1 MRTDDAPGKCHR
13 PALSVNRARRRS
25 RRIFATSTL
34 LTGRRSVHVT
44 KPVILTVDDDPVV
57 LGAIERDLRQHYRA
71 DYRVMKAASG
81 AAGLE
86 AARELAARNTPIALF
101 LVDQRMPGMTGT
113 ELLREAS
120 KLHPASRRVLLT
132 AYADTDVAISGIN
145 EIGLDHYL
153 MKPWD
158 PPEQRLYPVLDDLLG
173 EWRARVRPAFE
184 GIRVL
189 GSEWSPES
197 YQAKEFL
204 SRNRV
209 PYEWVDIDRDAPARA
224 LAQSLAGDV
233 TRLPVVI
240 FTDGSHLVAPSHAE
254 LASKSGMQTHANRP
268 FYDVVVIGGGPA
280 GLAHA
285 VYAASEGLRTVLV
298 ESEAAGGQA
307 GTSSLIEN
315 YLGFPGGVTGA
326 DLAHRATTQAR
337 RFGAEL
343 LTGQKAVSL
352 RREDPYRVVVL
363 ADGTELTAFTVVI
376 TTGMSARTLAVPGI
390 EALQGVGVY
399 YGAAM
404 TEAARYRDKDVAV
417 VGGANSAGQGALFF
431 SRYAR
436 KVTMI
441 VRAPDLLPTMSNY
454 LVERIRATKNMEILN
469 CVEVESVRGPTALES
484 IVVKD
489 AGTGALR
496 ELPMSAMFVFI
507 GVKPHTDSFTG
518 TLELDGQGFILTGAD
533 LPREHGRPRGWPLER
548 EPFAFETSIPGVFAA
563 GDVRATAN
571 RRVAAAVGEG
581 SAAVYSV
588 HRYLRMV

>member
-1 MRTDDAPGKCHR
+1 M
-13 PALSVNRARRRS
+13 
-25 RRIFATSTL
+25 
-34 LTGRRSVHVT
+34 T
-44 KPVILTVDDDPVV
+44 KPVILTVDDDPAV
-57 LGAIERDLRQHYRA
+57 LGAIERDLRQQYRA
-71 DYRVMKAASG
+71 DYRVLKAGSG
-81 AAGLE
+81 AAALD

-113 ELLREAS
+113 ELLREVVS
-120 KLHPASRRVLLT
+120 LHPASRRVLLT
-132 AYADTDVAISGIN
+132 AYADTDVAIAGIN
-145 EIGLDHYL
+145 ELGLDHYL

-173 EWRARVRPAFE
+173 EWRARVRPSFE

-189 GSEWSPES
+189 GSEWSPQS

-209 PYEWVDIDRDAPARA
+209 PYEWVDIERDAPART
-224 LAQSLAGDV
+224 LAVSLAGDL

-240 FTDGSHLVAPSHAE
+240 FSDGSHLVAPSPSE
-254 LASKSGMQTHANRP
+254 LASKAGMQTHATRP
-268 FYDVVVIGGGPA
+268 FYDVIVLGGGPA
-280 GLAHA
+280 GLANA

-315 YLGFPGGVTGA
+315 YLGFPSGVTGA

-343 LTGQKAVSL
+343 LTGQGAVAL
-352 RREDPYRVVVL
+352 RRDDPYRVVTL
-363 ADGTELTAFTVVI
+363 EDGTELTGYTVVI
-376 TTGMSARTLAVPGI
+376 TTGMSARTLDAPGA
-390 EALQGVGVY
+390 EPLQGVGVY

-404 TEAARYRDKDVAV
+404 TEAARYRDKEVCV

-431 SRYAR
+431 SRTAR
-436 KVTMI
+436 RVTML
-441 VRAPDLLPTMSNY
+441 VRAPALLPMMSQY
-454 LVERIRATKNMEILN
+454 LVDRINATKNIEVLN
-469 CVEVESVRGPTALES
+469 GVEVERVQGTTSLES
-484 IVVKD
+484 IVVKT
-489 AGTGALR
+489 AATGALT
-496 ELPMSAMFVFI
+496 EHPMSAMFVFI
-507 GVKPHTDSFTG
+507 GVKPHTACFTN
-518 TLELDGQGFILTGAD
+518 TLQLDGQGFILTGSD
-533 LPREHGRPRGWPLER
+533 LPREHGRPQGWPLER
-548 EPFAFETSIPGVFAA
+548 EPYAFETNLPGVFAA

-588 HRYLRMV
+588 